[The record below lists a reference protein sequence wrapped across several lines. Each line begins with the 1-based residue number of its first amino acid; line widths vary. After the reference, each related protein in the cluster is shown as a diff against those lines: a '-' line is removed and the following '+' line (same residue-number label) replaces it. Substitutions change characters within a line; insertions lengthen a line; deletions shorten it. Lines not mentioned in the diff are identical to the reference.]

1 MQKPFLILISIVLV
15 VGAGFFLLQQQ
26 PKEVT
31 EPKNGGQIDEN
42 GTKNVQDLTKEELL
56 LSLKEAA
63 EADDYALFA
72 KYLKAADEQGWYK
85 EADFQ
90 KVESAAY
97 IKADQTYFIP
107 GDYNK
112 TLEVST
118 LVYNAVPQG
127 WRFLYLRVLA
137 LEKLGRLDLEG
148 NDLEGAK
155 EYALT
160 ILRMVFRTEGAN
172 LLADVY
178 IEKIEGSLEAQNKT
192 EAQEFLDYIWDFEV
206 SEERREQLIEL
217 KEQIKGLFTT

>member
-1 MQKPFLILISIVLV
+1 M
-15 VGAGFFLLQQQ
+15 
-26 PKEVT
+26 

-42 GTKNVQDLTKEELL
+42 GTKDIQDLTKEELL

-63 EADDYALFA
+63 EAEDYTSFA
-72 KYLKAADEQGWYK
+72 RYLKAANEQGWYK

-90 KVESAAY
+90 SIESAAY
-97 IKADQTYFIP
+97 VKADQTYFIP
-107 GDYNK
+107 GDYEK

-137 LEKLGRLDLEG
+137 LEKLGRQALKE
-148 NDLEGAK
+148 NDFEGAK

-160 ILRMVFRTEGAN
+160 ILRMTFRPEGAN

-178 IEKIEGSLEAQNKT
+178 IKKIEGSIEAQNKT
-192 EAQEFLDYIWDFEV
+192 EAEEFLNYIWDFEV

-217 KEQIKGLFTT
+217 KEEMGKLSTG